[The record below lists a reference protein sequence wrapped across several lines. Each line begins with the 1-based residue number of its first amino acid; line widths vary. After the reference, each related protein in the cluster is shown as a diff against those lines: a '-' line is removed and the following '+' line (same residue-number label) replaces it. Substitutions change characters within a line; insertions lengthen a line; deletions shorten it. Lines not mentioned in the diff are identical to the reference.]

1 MRPIYALIVIAFA
14 LGGIPPQ
21 GRAGEVLTGVQSKDA
36 VRCGVSEGLL
46 GFSLK
51 EPNGRWSGLDA
62 DFCRAVAAAALGSA
76 EKVVFV
82 PLITSARFLA
92 LRTGQ
97 IDLLAHQTTW
107 TLGREAGLGVHF
119 TGILYYDGQGFMV
132 TRKSGVAKIDN
143 LNGAA
148 ICVETETTSKENLD
162 DYFAAR
168 GWKYQSVLVKSAAEA
183 MAALSAERCRAY
195 TSDRGKLAS
204 ARATAPDGGAYLI
217 LPGEIAK
224 EPLGPAVLRG
234 DEEWFTL
241 VKWVLFALVA
251 AEEYGITRD
260 NVQVKRQERT
270 NLMVKNFFAT
280 SDYYS
285 KALGVK
291 PYWTAKMVESV
302 GNYGEIFERNLGAQ
316 STLKLERGLNRLWTS
331 GGLMYAPPLR

>member
-1 MRPIYALIVIAFA
+1 
-14 LGGIPPQ
+14 
-21 GRAGEVLTGVQSKDA
+21 LTGVQSKDA

-143 LNGAA
+143 LNGAT

-204 ARATAPDGGAYLI
+204 ARATAPGGGVYLI

-291 PYWTAKMVESV
+291 PYWTAKIVESV

>member
-1 MRPIYALIVIAFA
+1 MFRNTLICNSLWRRTCALTAIALV
-14 LGGIPPQ
+14 LGGISIGAQ
-21 GRAGEVLTGVQSKDA
+21 AGDIFARVQSKGA
-36 VRCGVSEGLL
+36 VHCGVSEGLL

-51 EPNGRWSGLDA
+51 EPSGRWSGLDA
-62 DFCRAVAAAALGSA
+62 DFCRAAAAAALGSA

-97 IDLLAHQTTW
+97 IDLLARHTTW
-107 TLGREAGLGVHF
+107 TFGREVGLGINF

-132 TRKSGVAKIDN
+132 MRKSAIDKIDN
-143 LNGAA
+143 LNGAT
-148 ICVETETTSKENLD
+148 ICVEKETTSEENLD
-162 DYFAAR
+162 NYFRSR
-168 GWKYQSVLVKSAAEA
+168 GWKYQPVLVKSPVEA
-183 MAALSAERCRAY
+183 MAAFSAARCRAY
-195 TSDRGKLAS
+195 TSDRGQLAS
-204 ARATAPDGGAYLI
+204 ARVTAPAGGAYLI

-224 EPLGPAVLRG
+224 EPLGPAVVRG
-234 DEEWFTL
+234 DDEWFTL
-241 VKWVLFALVA
+241 VKWVLFTLVA

-291 PYWTAKMVESV
+291 PSWTAKMVESV

-316 STLKLERGLNRLWTS
+316 S
-331 GGLMYAPPLR
+331 